1 MSPRIQVYKV
11 IACRALQAEEDLNNF
26 SLLTATVDCSSAAV
40 QARAAKIQA
49 SVVTLMSVLSA
60 IATGFWSRLGDKHGR
75 KPVFALFLLGAI
87 CMELTYVLVMQ
98 PGSLLGR
105 HAEKFILAGPILE
118 GLVGGL
124 SSFNGVV
131 HAYTSDC
138 TRHGSR
144 SGIFSTIQGI
154 VFVGLAA
161 GPWFSGLVLP
171 KSTSLDVGD
180 AFTLSISLLLA
191 VLFYILLICPES
203 REPTLP
209 EEESYH
215 REMPFFMQD
224 PVAVVRGYTVRFI
237 KALVIPITMF
247 APRAVPVV
255 ISYFK
260 PKPNGTNLDAAHIAA
275 ELQFDKRLAQASLA
289 VDGLAD
295 ALVALTPASSQTLFI
310 GLSCLSSFTS
320 GGNPTLHSL
329 GAVCL
334 HACGYS
340 SEVGALFG
348 GMAVLSAVAHII
360 NPYIYA
366 LTYSSTVAYLPKT
379 IFVLATALLSSAV
392 LLLAGVSSRREDVVI
407 RERLPEDDSG
417 RGGSAL

>member
-1 MSPRIQVYKV
+1 
-11 IACRALQAEEDLNNF
+11 
-26 SLLTATVDCSSAAV
+26 
-40 QARAAKIQA
+40 
-49 SVVTLMSVLSA
+49 
-60 IATGFWSRLGDKHGR
+60 
-75 KPVFALFLLGAI
+75 
-87 CMELTYVLVMQ
+87 MQ

-131 HAYTSDC
+131 HA
-138 TRHGSR
+138 
-144 SGIFSTIQGI
+144 
-154 VFVGLAA
+154 
-161 GPWFSGLVLP
+161 GLVLP
-171 KSTSLDVGD
+171 KSAILEVDH
-180 AFTLSISLLLA
+180 AFALSISLLLA
-191 VLFYILLICPES
+191 VLFYVVLICPES

-209 EEESYH
+209 EDESYYG
-215 REMPFFMQD
+215 ETPVFVQD

-237 KALVIPITMF
+237 KALIIPITMF
-247 APRAVPVV
+247 APRAVPGRAGRSYNLVLVGMALFLYLVSIVREYSLLSGFNLTMCRREYTPPSTCTRNTCTLGRPQSWATTCPFCGSPGPLIFWCSSPVRVPPLLRATSLTGDAVV

-260 PKPNGTNLDAAHIAA
+260 PKATGTSADAAHIAA

-295 ALVALTPASSQTLFI
+295 ALVALTPASSQTLFV

-348 GMAVLSAVAHII
+348 GMAVLSAIAHII

-366 LTYSSTVAYLPKT
+366 LTYGSTVAYLPKT
-379 IFVLATALLSSAV
+379 IFVLATALLFSAV
-392 LLLAGVSSRREDVVI
+392 LLLTGVSSRREDVVI
-407 RERLPEDDSG
+407 RDRTSEDESG
-417 RGGSAL
+417 GCRSAL